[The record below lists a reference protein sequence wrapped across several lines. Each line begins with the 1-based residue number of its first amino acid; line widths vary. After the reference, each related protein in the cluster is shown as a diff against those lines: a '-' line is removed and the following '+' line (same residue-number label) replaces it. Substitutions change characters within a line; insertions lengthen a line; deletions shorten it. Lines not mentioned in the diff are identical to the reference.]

1 QLRGTEAHDGS
12 CFEGGGV
19 RRHGGRAGGT
29 EGGMTIGGTLRVRAA
44 MKPLA
49 TLKKA
54 LRTVDLAT
62 GEPAAAFRERTDAC
76 SVPAAAVVGEAVVAW
91 VLAEAGLEKFGGD
104 VLADC

>member
-1 QLRGTEAHDGS
+1 
-12 CFEGGGV
+12 
-19 RRHGGRAGGT
+19 
-29 EGGMTIGGTLRVRAA
+29 MTIGGTLRVRAA

-91 VLAEAGLEKFGGD
+91 VLAEAVLEKFGGD
-104 VLADC
+104 TLGDLQGAIEAYRERTRQRIRPLSR